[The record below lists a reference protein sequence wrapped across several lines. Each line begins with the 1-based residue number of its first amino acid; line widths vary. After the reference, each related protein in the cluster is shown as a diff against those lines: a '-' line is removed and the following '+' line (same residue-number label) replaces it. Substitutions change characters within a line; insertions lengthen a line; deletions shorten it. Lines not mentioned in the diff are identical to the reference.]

1 MREAQAYAKSW
12 NRKMRS
18 NMNNEEQVQDFKN
31 YNKHYGE
38 VYNMINEEQ
47 EAEGEEGA
55 EEGAEEAKRA
65 EKKKEKGVFGKLG
78 DKISAKLYKASK
90 INNKKLNM

>member
-1 MREAQAYAKSW
+1 
-12 NRKMRS
+12 
-18 NMNNEEQVQDFKN
+18 VQDFKN

-47 EAEGEEGA
+47 EAEGEGEEGEGA
-55 EEGAEEAKRA
+55 GAEEAKRP